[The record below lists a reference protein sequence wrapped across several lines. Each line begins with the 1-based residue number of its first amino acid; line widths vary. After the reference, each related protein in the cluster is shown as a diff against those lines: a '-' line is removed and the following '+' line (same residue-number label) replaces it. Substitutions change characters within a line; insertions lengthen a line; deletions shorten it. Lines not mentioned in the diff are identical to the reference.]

1 MPASMPAYPLT
12 TNPFDHDDDKLRE
25 ECGVFGVYGMEG
37 AAALTALG
45 LHALQ
50 HRGQE
55 AAGITSWDGDQFHTK
70 RGNGHV
76 AENFSDEATI
86 RQLPGSASIGHT
98 RYATTGETAMRNVQ
112 PLFAELSSGGFAVAH
127 NGNISN
133 ALHLRKALNKRGSI
147 FQSTSDTEV
156 IIHLVATSSYR
167 PLLDRIIDALKQVE
181 GAYSLACLTPEG
193 LIACRDPLGIRP
205 LVLGRLEDA
214 HIVASETVALDVVG
228 ATFIRQV
235 EPGEML
241 VINEKGV
248 RSIRPFAERA
258 ARPCIF
264 EHVYFSRPDSFLD
277 GSSVYEVRKNI
288 GRELALENAVDADVV
303 IPVPDSGNPAA
314 LGYSQESGIPFEQ
327 GIIRSHYVGRTF
339 IQPGQGIRD
348 LSVKLKHNAN
358 RHIVSGKRI
367 VLVDDSIVRGT
378 TSLKIVQMMRD
389 AGAKEVHMRIASPP
403 TRHPCFYGVD
413 TPERSKLLAA
423 QMDVERM
430 RDFIKV
436 DSLAFISVDGLYRA
450 LGEDG
455 RDTSRPQY
463 CDACFTGAYPTSLT
477 DQEEEAGPDQFTLLT
492 GAAA

>member
-1 MPASMPAYPLT
+1 MLT
-12 TNPFDHDDDKLRE
+12 TDPFDHDKLRE
-25 ECGVFGVYGMEG
+25 ECGVFGVYGMES
-37 AAALTALG
+37 ASALTALG

-55 AAGITSWDGDQFHTK
+55 AAGITSWDGSQFYTK
-70 RGNGHV
+70 RAAGHV
-76 AENFSDEATI
+76 AENFSNESAI
-86 RQLPGSASIGHT
+86 RQLPGDASIGHT

-133 ALHLRKALNKRGSI
+133 AQHLRRGLNKRGSI

-167 PLLDRIIDALKQVE
+167 PLLDRIIDALKQIE

-193 LIACRDPLGIRP
+193 LIAVRDPLGIRP

-228 ATFIRQV
+228 ATFIRQI
-235 EPGEML
+235 EPGEMI
-241 VINEKGV
+241 VINEKGI
-248 RSIRPFAERA
+248 RSIRPFAEQTP
-258 ARPCIF
+258 RPCIF

-277 GSSVYEVRKNI
+277 GMSVYQVRKNI
-288 GRELALENAVDADVV
+288 GRELANESPVEADLV

-314 LGYSQESGIPFEQ
+314 LGYSQQSGIPFEQ
-327 GIIRSHYVGRTF
+327 GIVRSHYVGRTF
-339 IQPGQGIRD
+339 IQPGQAIRD

-358 RHIVSGKRI
+358 RELVKGKRI
-367 VLVDDSIVRGT
+367 ILVDDSIVRGT

-403 TRHPCFYGVD
+403 TRNPCFYGVD

-423 QMDVERM
+423 QMTVDSMNE
-430 RDFIKV
+430 FIKT
-436 DSLAFISVDGLYRA
+436 DSLAFISVNGLYRA
-450 LGEDG
+450 VGLEG
-455 RDTSRPQY
+455 RDDSRPQF

-477 DQEEEAGPDQFTLLT
+477 DQEDDGSTEQFQLLT